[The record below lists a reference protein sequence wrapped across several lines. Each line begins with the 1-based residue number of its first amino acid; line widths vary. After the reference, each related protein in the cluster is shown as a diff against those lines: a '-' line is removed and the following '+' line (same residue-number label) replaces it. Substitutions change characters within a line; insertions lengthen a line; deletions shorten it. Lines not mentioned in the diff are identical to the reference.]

1 MTSHCPHAIESPGR
15 KRSSAKLLALL
26 ALIASPAF
34 AHPGVDEAASLAHG
48 LLHPLGG
55 SDHVLAMV
63 GVGLLAWMLRGRA
76 LWALPATFVGVMS
89 LAAAVTA
96 MRLPTAL
103 VELGIAL
110 SVLGIGLLLARGKQV
125 PLALTLMLVAV
136 FAGFHGQAHADAMPA
151 DASGLAYGLGFAATT
166 AMLHLSGVLAGF
178 GLARLADL
186 RARVLVRA
194 SGLAMSSVGALWV
207 AASIAS

>member
-1 MTSHCPHAIESPGR
+1 MTSPRPHAIESPGR
-15 KRSSAKLLALL
+15 KRFSAKLLALL
-26 ALIASPAF
+26 ALIATPAF
-34 AHPGVDEAASLAHG
+34 AHPGVGEAAGLAHG
-48 LLHPLGG
+48 LMHPLGG
-55 SDHVLAMV
+55 LDHVLAMV

-76 LWALPATFVGVMS
+76 LWALPATFVGMMS

-103 VELGIAL
+103 VELGVAL
-110 SVLGIGLLLARGKQV
+110 SVLGIGLLLARGKRV
-125 PLALTLMLVAV
+125 PLALTLMLVAL

-186 RARVLVRA
+186 RALVLVRA
-194 SGLAMSSVGALWV
+194 SGFAMSSVGALWV
-207 AASIAS
+207 AASMAS